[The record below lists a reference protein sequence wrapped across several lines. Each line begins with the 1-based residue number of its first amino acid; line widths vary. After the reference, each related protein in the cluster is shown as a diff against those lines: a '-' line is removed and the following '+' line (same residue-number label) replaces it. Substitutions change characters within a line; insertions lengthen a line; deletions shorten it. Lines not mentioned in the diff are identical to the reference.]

1 MRLLSPELT
10 LIDADLASDARAAL
24 PPARDVLAE
33 VARHLESEPIRNLR
47 AALAPDAV
55 PKRRRRR
62 APALRLLAGG
72 LAGVG
77 AIAAAVLVFR
87 PDTSELA
94 ARVPF
99 ASAATSITAPQPATP
114 VPPGAAAVRRTAAV
128 TSPTQFPVL
137 TWAVDAA
144 ASRYRVGLFRDGIP
158 LREVWTDDAQL
169 ALSSVS
175 MPEGG
180 PLARG
185 AYRWVVYPVYGAD
198 GSSGSTDTADAP
210 LAQGTFTL

>member
-33 VARHLESEPIRNLR
+33 VARHFESEPIRNLR

-62 APALRLLAGG
+62 APALRLVAGG
-72 LAGVG
+72 LAGLG
-77 AIAAAVLVFR
+77 AIAGAVLVFQ

-99 ASAATSITAPQPATP
+99 ASAPPSMAAPQPATP
-114 VPPGAAAVRRTAAV
+114 LQPGASAVRHTAVV

-137 TWAVDAA
+137 TWAADGA

-175 MPEGG
+175 MPAGG

-185 AYRWVVYPVYGAD
+185 EYRWVVYPVYG
-198 GSSGSTDTADAP
+198 SSGSGNPAGAP